1 MFLRVECHRK
11 RGKAQDLYVNNVA
24 RALEKVDAHV
34 KAHDMEKQAI
44 ARHVSNDIKINTATV
59 VLRTQGTGMSRDDV
73 HSQVDSYLDKQATSW
88 RPSLKDARTI
98 MDYASAALPLVG
110 GVVRCAPTFGGFL
123 PVHTPDEVIDLVTGA
138 AKHVSDGYSGDEE
151 IASQAPWRAA
161 ESGGGYT
168 RFWSG
173 ASGRSVRA
181 AQAEA
186 AMESFLPGSSDLLPS
201 LAKSAA
207 EKARC
212 FNMKPKTK
220 HMK

>member
-34 KAHDMEKQAI
+34 KAHDMEKRAN
-44 ARHVSNDIKINTATV
+44 ARHVNNDIKINTATV

-88 RPSLKDARTI
+88 IPSLKDARTI

-123 PVHTPDEVIDLVTGA
+123 PVDTPDEVIDLVTGA

-151 IASQAPWRAA
+151 IASQARGVLQKAEEGIPAFGRVQVGAQCAPPRQKQRWIRFFLALLTCFPRWPSPRRRKLAA
-161 ESGGGYT
+161 ST
-168 RFWSG
+168 
-173 ASGRSVRA
+173 
-181 AQAEA
+181 
-186 AMESFLPGSSDLLPS
+186 
-201 LAKSAA
+201 
-207 EKARC
+207 
-212 FNMKPKTK
+212 
-220 HMK
+220 